1 LEQLEEER
9 RRVLCEMI
17 VDERKYVRILKLT
30 IHGFLVPL
38 RKISKRHGVLGAVF
52 EESDVNRIF
61 GNLETL
67 LPLHEE
73 LLKDLRWTSANHSS
87 IGSMEDVPLAFMKHV
102 SEHVYITYG

>member
-30 IHGFLVPL
+30 IQ
-38 RKISKRHGVLGAVF
+38 RHGVLGAVF